1 MKLWA
6 YVVRRLLLF
15 IPTLIGL
22 TFIVFILSHA
32 GGNNLVLAEY
42 INPRL
47 TGEAR
52 TLLIQKLTEE
62 FHLNQPLYIQYFY
75 WLYQVLQGNWG
86 FTTTPIFSGTVITAI
101 ELFFPNTAM
110 ITVVASVLI
119 WAIGVPLG
127 IYSSVNRDSVGD
139 QVLRVGSF
147 TLYAMP
153 IYLIAVALII
163 ALGVYLKLI
172 PFSGVVNPILVSD
185 VSWYKNGISYPTHII
200 LIDSMLHGAWQVTW
214 DSFLH
219 LILPSLTLALA
230 TVASI
235 IRILRA
241 SMLEVLEQD
250 FIRLAW
256 SKGIPAK
263 LVYNLHARKNA
274 LLPVLTLYGVTVAFL
289 LGGAVV
295 VETVFSYPGIGYW
308 TTQALLN
315 NDVGG
320 IMASTLLF
328 GLILVTANLALDI
341 LYAFVDP
348 RIRY

>member
-6 YVVRRLLLF
+6 YIARRLLLF

-22 TFIVFILSHA
+22 TFIVFVLSHA

-52 TLLIQKLTEE
+52 ALLIQKLTDE

-86 FTTTPIFSGTVITAI
+86 FTNTPIFSGSVITAI
-101 ELFFPNTAM
+101 DLFFPNTAM
-110 ITVVASVLI
+110 ITVVASILI
-119 WAIGVPLG
+119 WVIGIPLG
-127 IYSSVNRDSVGD
+127 VYSAVNRDSATD

-153 IYLIAVALII
+153 IYLIAVALI
-163 ALGVYLKLI
+163 V
-172 PFSGVVNPILVSD
+172 
-185 VSWYKNGISYPTHII
+185 
-200 LIDSMLHGAWQVTW
+200 AW
-214 DSFLH
+214 DAFLH

-230 TVASI
+230 IVASI

-250 FIRLAW
+250 YIRLAW
-256 SKGIPAK
+256 SKGIAAK

-274 LLPVLTLYGVTVAFL
+274 LLPVLTLYGLTVAGL

-328 GLILVTANLALDI
+328 GLILVTANLVLDI

>member
-1 MKLWA
+1 MKLWV
-6 YVVRRLLLF
+6 YVARRLLLF

-22 TFIVFILSHA
+22 TFIVFVLSHA

-52 TLLIQKLTEE
+52 ALLIQKLTEE

-86 FTTTPIFSGTVITAI
+86 YTNTPVFSGSVITAI
-101 ELFFPNTAM
+101 ELFLPNTAM
-110 ITVVASVLI
+110 IAAVASVLI
-119 WAIGVPLG
+119 WVIGVPLG
-127 IYSSVNRDSVGD
+127 VYSAVNRDSAAD
-139 QVLRVGSF
+139 QVVRVGSF
-147 TLYAMP
+147 SLYAMP

-163 ALGVYLKLI
+163 ALGVYFRIL
-172 PFSGVVNPILVSD
+172 PFAGVVNPLLVSN
-185 VSWYKNGISYPTHII
+185 VAWYHGGISYPTHVI
-200 LIDSMLHGAWQVTW
+200 LIDAMLHGDWQVAW

-219 LILPSLTLALA
+219 LLLPSLTLALA

-250 FIRLAW
+250 YIRLAW

-263 LVYNLHARKNA
+263 LVYNLHARRNA
-274 LLPVLTLYGVTVAFL
+274 LLPLLTLFGITVATL

-295 VETVFSYPGIGYW
+295 VETIFSYPGIGYW

-328 GLILVTANLALDI
+328 GLILVSANLILDI
-341 LYAFVDP
+341 AYAFVDP